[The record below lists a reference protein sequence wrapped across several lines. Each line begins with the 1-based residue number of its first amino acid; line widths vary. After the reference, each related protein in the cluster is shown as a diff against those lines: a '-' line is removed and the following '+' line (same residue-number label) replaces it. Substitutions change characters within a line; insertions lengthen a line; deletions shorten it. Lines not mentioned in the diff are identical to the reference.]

1 MSNDHSIDK
10 DRASYTQNH
19 KKSRL
24 RCPECIRIKK
34 ILRHCKIYKSLAQLW
49 WHFKQ
54 EHNEVS
60 NLLFCTQDI
69 KDVLNGLSKA
79 MDWGIL
85 PSESEIPEAKTTT
98 SSSVLI
104 DGRPPRIDS
113 WGRIVEIAK
122 LLKTQSELYPNFKPK
137 QLEAIVKV
145 VLGPVDSRT
154 LKKYIDC
161 VTSFSKKDIEHGLYD
176 VTDFCNSLRI

>member
-19 KKSRL
+19 KKSRF
-24 RCPECIRIKK
+24 RCPECIRITK
-34 ILRHCKIYKSLAQLW
+34 ILRHCKIYKSLPQLW

-54 EHNEVS
+54 EHGEVS
-60 NLLFCTQDI
+60 NLLFCTKDV

-79 MDWGIL
+79 MDLGIL
-85 PSESEIPEAKTTT
+85 PSESEFSEAKTTT
-98 SSSVLI
+98 SSSILI
-104 DGRPPRIDS
+104 AGRSPRIDFLEK
-113 WGRIVEIAK
+113 IVEIAK
-122 LLKTQSELYPNFKPK
+122 LLKIQAELYPNFKPK

-176 VTDFCNSLRI
+176 VTDFCNRIGI